1 MHARNSSL
9 SSYLA
14 DRIGEIQE
22 ARLSNEDRLNV
33 RQHLVD
39 ALASA
44 FIGFRNLTVQKLI
57 RLCPKTKEGCSW
69 LGGGKKKVSPL
80 DGGMVWAVAVNGSVF
95 EDGSRE
101 GACHPG
107 AVVIPTVIALSEGKD
122 WDRIERAILAGY
134 EVMVRMARGGNPEFT
149 RRGFHPTAI
158 VAPFGAAAAASVLSG
173 YNPEQTRSALSLAA
187 MGGAGLMVSFRRGET
202 QPLQVGGSVRNGI
215 LAALIAGMGGSG
227 FERILEEGFF
237 PAYLGGPPQTPLDAP
252 LEFGYAL
259 KGSYLKAY
267 PGCRHVHPSIDA
279 LDRILRENP
288 VEFSKVESIRVG
300 TYRVAI
306 ETEIH
311 EVKSRGDAYFNIPY
325 ALAARG
331 ILGRS
336 DWNAFG
342 EEHLRNE
349 LLLEAM
355 KRVKVAIDPEWESRY
370 PHQRG
375 ASVKVTLKDGV
386 FFPAEVNY
394 ALGEPENPLPLS
406 RTLQKFHDTAGD
418 TLSAKMR
425 RRIESLLEVSGVTDS
440 PKDLFD
446 AMGEVA
452 PESEGAKHGS

>member
-227 FERILEEGFF
+227 FEAAHQGHF
-237 PAYLGGPPQTPLDAP
+237 
-252 LEFGYAL
+252 
-259 KGSYLKAY
+259 
-267 PGCRHVHPSIDA
+267 
-279 LDRILRENP
+279 
-288 VEFSKVESIRVG
+288 
-300 TYRVAI
+300 
-306 ETEIH
+306 
-311 EVKSRGDAYFNIPY
+311 
-325 ALAARG
+325 LAASAWMGRFEQEN
-331 ILGRS
+331 LGPMLIHNTFNTRS
-336 DWNAFG
+336 PKITDDLSLNVPHYEGGFLYPPDG
-342 EEHLRNE
+342 PGLGVDLNE
-349 LLLEAM
+349 P
-355 KRVKVAIDPEWESRY
+355 V
-370 PHQRG
+370 
-375 ASVKVTLKDGV
+375 
-386 FFPAEVNY
+386 
-394 ALGEPENPLPLS
+394 
-406 RTLQKFHDTAGD
+406 LQKLMTPGKKPVVVE
-418 TLSAKMR
+418 L
-425 RRIESLLEVSGVTDS
+425 
-440 PKDLFD
+440 
-446 AMGEVA
+446 
-452 PESEGAKHGS
+452 